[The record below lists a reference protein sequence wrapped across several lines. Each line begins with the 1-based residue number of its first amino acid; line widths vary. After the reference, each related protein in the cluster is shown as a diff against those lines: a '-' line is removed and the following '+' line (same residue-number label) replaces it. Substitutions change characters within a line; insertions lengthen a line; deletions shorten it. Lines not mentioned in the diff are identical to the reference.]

1 MDIQQHAR
9 LRVEPSDPVHQVVG
23 EQSRRRPDSLAVIEP
38 TTGRQ
43 VTYRELWNLSGAL
56 AARLRSAGVRRAD
69 ACGIDLGRSADLV
82 VALLAVA
89 RAGACYVP
97 LDTGAPRQRS
107 AAQLTDAAARCLIG
121 APEERDRATALPAG
135 IPVVDMV
142 RECGEDPQ
150 DPDPEVLGE
159 DPLYVNFTSGTSGR
173 PKAVVVPHRA
183 VRRLADSPVYCRIE
197 PGTRVG
203 NAANPAFDATT
214 FEVWATLVAG
224 GTVVVLPSA
233 AVMGLDGWTELL
245 GTARVDALFLT
256 TSLFHVIAL
265 ERPAALGTLET
276 LLVGGEAMNP
286 EAARR
291 VLAAAPPGRLV
302 NVYGPTEAT
311 TFATYYDLTPERLDR
326 VDQVPIGH
334 AIQHTSL
341 HVLGPDLRPVADGE
355 RGELCIGGPGVA
367 LGYLGRPDLTAE
379 RFVTLTGANEPGTV
393 YRTGDVV
400 RRSPEGRLEIFGRL
414 DRQVKLRGFR
424 VELEEVERAAI
435 ATGLVAEAVVEK
447 AGEGGSASLVGFALP
462 ADQGGAGSDTV
473 AEKLRSA
480 LAALLPDYMLPARW
494 TVLQRLPLGPTGK
507 VDRGALLAGIAT
519 AAPDEPDEPDGE
531 SFGTDAVPGE
541 VRRLWCEVLGVAG
554 ARLEDN
560 FIESGG
566 NSILAIQLSSRIG
579 ETTSVELSPADVLL
593 AADLSDLIDT
603 VRNSAS
609 AQA

>member
-1 MDIQQHAR
+1 MDMQKHAR
-9 LRVEPSDPVHQVVG
+9 TWTDHSDTVPHFVD
-23 EQSRRRPDSLAVIEP
+23 EQSRQRPDTLAVIEP
-38 TTGRQ
+38 ATGRHL
-43 VTYRELWNLSGAL
+43 TYRELWNLAGGL
-56 AARLRSAGVRRAD
+56 AARLRAAGVRRGD

-82 VALLAVA
+82 VAMLAVA

-107 AAQLTDAAARCLIG
+107 AAQLTDAAARALVV
-121 APEERDRATALPAG
+121 APEERDRATALVHG
-135 IPVVDMV
+135 IPVVDVV
-142 RECGEDPQ
+142 RECAEDPR
-150 DPDPEVLGE
+150 DPDPEVSGE

-173 PKAVVVPHRA
+173 PKAVVVPHSA

-224 GTVVVLPSA
+224 GTVVVLPPA
-233 AVMGLDGWTELL
+233 AATGLDSWTELL
-245 GTARVDALFLT
+245 RTARVDALFLT
-256 TSLFHVIAL
+256 TSLFHVIAQ

-276 LLVGGEAMNP
+276 LLVGGEALNP

-311 TFATYYDLTPERLDR
+311 TFATYYDLTRERLDQVR
-326 VDQVPIGH
+326 QVPIGH
-334 AIQHTSL
+334 PIQQTSL
-341 HVLGPDLRPVADGE
+341 HVLGPDLRPVPDGE

-379 RFVTLTGANEPGTV
+379 RFVPLPDAVGQETV

-400 RRSPEGRLEIFGRL
+400 RRSPEGALEIFGRL

-424 VELEEVERAAI
+424 VELEEIERAAI
-435 ATGLVAEAVVEK
+435 ATGLVAAAVVEK
-447 AGEGGSASLVGFALP
+447 VGEGASASLAGFVLP
-462 ADQGGAGSDTV
+462 ADREGAGSGPL
-473 AEKLRSA
+473 AEKLQSA

-494 TVLQRLPLGPTGK
+494 TVLERLPLGPTGK
-507 VDRGALLAGIAT
+507 VDRDALLAGIAAT
-519 AAPDEPDEPDGE
+519 APEAPDGGE
-531 SFGTDAVPGE
+531 SSGADVLPGE
-541 VRRLWCEVLGVAG
+541 VRRLWCEVLGVPG
-554 ARLEDN
+554 VRPEDN

-579 ETTSVELSPADVLL
+579 ETASVELGPADVLL
-593 AADLSDLIDT
+593 AADLADLIDR

-609 AQA
+609 TQA